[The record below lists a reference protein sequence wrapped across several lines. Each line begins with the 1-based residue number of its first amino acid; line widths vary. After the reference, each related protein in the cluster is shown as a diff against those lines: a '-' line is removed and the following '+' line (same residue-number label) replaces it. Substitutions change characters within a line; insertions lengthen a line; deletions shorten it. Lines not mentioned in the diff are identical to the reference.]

1 MTKVEMEISDITLS
15 GSSSGAY
22 AMVLGEINGSR
33 KLPIVIGGSEAQAI
47 AIEIEKMKASRPLT
61 HDLFKTT
68 MESFDARVTE
78 VIIYNM
84 VEGVFFAKLMC
95 ASESKEE
102 EIDCRPSDAVAL
114 AYRFGCPI
122 YCEEEVLKLAGIGE
136 SEIAQSNEE
145 IEAPIPAK
153 PKRRKK
159 SLDALKNDLAK
170 AIAREDYEQAS
181 RLRDEIE
188 QRQENQ

>member
-1 MTKVEMEISDITLS
+1 
-15 GSSSGAY
+15 
-22 AMVLGEINGSR
+22 
-33 KLPIVIGGSEAQAI
+33 
-47 AIEIEKMKASRPLT
+47 
-61 HDLFKTT
+61 
-68 MESFDARVTE
+68 
-78 VIIYNM
+78 
-84 VEGVFFAKLMC
+84 
-95 ASESKEE
+95 
-102 EIDCRPSDAVAL
+102 
-114 AYRFGCPI
+114 
-122 YCEEEVLKLAGIGE
+122 LAGIGE

>member
-1 MTKVEMEISDITLS
+1 MVSNYLAQFSTDAPVRL
-15 GSSSGAY
+15 GATST
-22 AMVLGEINGSR
+22 MR
-33 KLPIVIGGSEAQAI
+33 D
-47 AIEIEKMKASRPLT
+47 LT
-61 HDLFKTT
+61 VTT
-68 MESFDARVTE
+68 RVARV
-78 VIIYNM
+78 
-84 VEGVFFAKLMC
+84 FAKLIC
-95 ASESKEE
+95 ASGSKEE

-145 IEAPIPAK
+145 VEAPVPAK

>member
-1 MTKVEMEISDITLS
+1 MPVKMQLARIIISELTENQVIYLQEVDGNREFPILIGIFEATNIDRRVKDD
-15 GSSSGAY
+15 Y
-22 AMVLGEINGSR
+22 A
-33 KLPIVIGGSEAQAI
+33 PQ
-47 AIEIEKMKASRPLT
+47 RPLT

-68 MESFDARVTE
+68 LESFDARVTE

-84 VEGVFFAKLMC
+84 VEGVFFAKLIC
-95 ASESKEE
+95 ASGSKEE

-145 IEAPIPAK
+145 IESPVPAK

-159 SLDALKNDLAK
+159 SLDALKNELAK

-188 QRQENQ
+188 QRQEN

>member
-68 MESFDARVTE
+68 LESFDARVTE

-84 VEGVFFAKLMC
+84 VEGVFFAKLIC
-95 ASESKEE
+95 ASGSKEE

-114 AYRFGCPI
+114 A

-145 IEAPIPAK
+145 IEAPVAAK

-170 AIAREDYEQAS
+170 AIEREDYEQAS

-188 QRQENQ
+188 QRQEN